1 MLEYTIQ
8 KWTKEGME
16 KWLTNPKGNL
26 MKKNIYVCFTL
37 LFFIV
42 SVSVL
47 SSCAFTKDQPT
58 DVELLSSIEN
68 AFVSVAKRS
77 TPAIVGI
84 IAFREAENRRYH
96 RQEASGLI
104 FREDGHIL
112 TNEHVIRDAAHIRV
126 QLIDESEFNAKLVG
140 VDRPTDIAVLKIDAK
155 EVLPV
160 LPLANS
166 EDVQVGQFA
175 IAIGNPFRLNHTVT
189 TGIVSGKGRSLL
201 PDGGIIRYQ
210 DFIQT
215 DAWINTGNSGGPLL
229 NIHGEVIGINA
240 LIRRA
245 DDTPATGAVRAGA
258 GFAIS
263 SNLVEKIGTQLI
275 ANGRIIR
282 GFLGI
287 GMEET
292 PQGIRILRV
301 ARNMPAHL
309 SGLQRDDIIIEYNG
323 KKVTDTS
330 QFKMWIADSQVGKQS
345 KITVLRNG
353 HQRMFNVTI
362 VEMPALRAGRPF
374 ETDSVAWKRLGLTV
388 RKLEKGDFER
398 YTYLTDE
405 DQGVI
410 VEMVQENTPIPQG
423 TLIVAVNGEKIN
435 SVQELEALLQKQ
447 QQDLKQLTLD
457 VKSSHGREKI
467 TMQLKPTTD

>member
-1 MLEYTIQ
+1 M
-8 KWTKEGME
+8 
-16 KWLTNPKGNL
+16 PKGYL
-26 MKKNIYVCFTL
+26 MKKDIYARFTL
-37 LFFIV
+37 RSLLIGV
-42 SVSVL
+42 SIIM
-47 SSCAFTKDQPT
+47 SSCGGTIDQPT

-77 TPAIVGI
+77 TPAIVGV
-84 IAFREAENRRYH
+84 IAFREGENRKYH
-96 RQEASGLI
+96 RQEGSGLI

-112 TNEHVIRDAAHIRV
+112 TNEHVIRDAVDIRV

-155 EVLPV
+155 EALPV

-166 EDVQVGQFA
+166 EKVQVGQFA

-263 SNLVEKIGTQLI
+263 SNLVKKIGTQLI

-287 GMEET
+287 GMEEV
-292 PQGIRILRV
+292 PQGIRIERV
-301 ARNMPAHL
+301 AGNMPADL
-309 SGLQRDDIIIEYNG
+309 SGLQRNDIIIKYNG
-323 KKVTDTS
+323 KKVTDAS

-353 HQRMFNVTI
+353 HERMFNVTI

-398 YTYLTDE
+398 YIYLTDE

-410 VEMVQENTPIPQG
+410 VEMVQENSPIPQG
-423 TLIVAVNGEKIN
+423 TLIMAVNGQKVN

-447 QQDLKQLTLD
+447 QQELKQLTLD
-457 VKSSHGREKI
+457 VKSSHGTEKI

>member
-1 MLEYTIQ
+1 M
-8 KWTKEGME
+8 
-16 KWLTNPKGNL
+16 N
-26 MKKNIYVCFTL
+26 KNIYVRFIL
-37 LFFIV
+37 LIFLVNASIFI
-42 SVSVL
+42 

-77 TPAIVGI
+77 TPAIVRI
-84 IAFREAENRRYH
+84 IAFREVENRRYH

-112 TNEHVIRDAAHIRV
+112 TNEHAIRDAAHIRV

-140 VDRPTDIAVLKIDAK
+140 VDRPTDIAVLKINAK
-155 EVLPV
+155 KALPV

-166 EDVQVGQFA
+166 EEVQVGQFA

-201 PDGGIIRYQ
+201 PDRDIIRYQ

-229 NIHGEVIGINA
+229 NIRGEVIGINA

-245 DDTPATGAVRAGA
+245 DDTPVNGAVRAGA

-287 GMEET
+287 GMEEV
-292 PQGIRILRV
+292 PQGIRIERV
-301 ARNMPAHL
+301 ARNMPAYL
-309 SGLQRDDIIIEYNG
+309 SGLQRNDIIIEYNG
-323 KKVTDTS
+323 KKVRDTS

-353 HQRMFNVTI
+353 HERMFNVTI
-362 VEMPALRAGRPF
+362 VEMPALRAGRRF

-410 VEMVQENTPIPQG
+410 VEMVQENSPISQG
-423 TLIVAVNGEKIN
+423 TLIVAVNGQKVN
-435 SVQELEALLQKQ
+435 SVQELEAVLQKQ
-447 QQDLKQLTLD
+447 QQELEQLILD
-457 VKSSHGREKI
+457 VKSSHGTEKI
-467 TMQLKPTTD
+467 TMQLKTLTTD